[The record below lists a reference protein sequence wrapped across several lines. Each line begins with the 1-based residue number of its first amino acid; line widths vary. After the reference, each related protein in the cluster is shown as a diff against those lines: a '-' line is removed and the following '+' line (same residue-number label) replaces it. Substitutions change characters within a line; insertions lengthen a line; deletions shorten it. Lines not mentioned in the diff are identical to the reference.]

1 MMHRHEECGCRSRQL
16 IRHSAEISLDALQ
29 ILLQPL
35 EPEQH
40 SLTTWVVFGIQVV
53 RRDDLLKNT
62 ADHLTVVVL
71 VRQYYTGELIVKLRA
86 FAAPEPADHQPLPGT
101 AFALHDAAL
110 AVTVDQ
116 LATTGRARRD
126 GIIALNIKNRLPHC
140 V

>member
-1 MMHRHEECGCRSRQL
+1 MKYATVVVEQF

-29 ILLQPL
+29 VLLEPL
-35 EPEQH
+35 DPEQH
-40 SLTTWVVFGIQVV
+40 SRTTWVVFGIQII
-53 RRDDLLKNT
+53 RCDDLFENA

-71 VRQYYTGELIVKLRA
+71 IRQHHTRQFIVKLHA

>member
-1 MMHRHEECGCRSRQL
+1 M
-16 IRHSAEISLDALQ
+16 IWNKHSNLEGTHAFLSPSKYSWINYDENR
-29 ILLQPL
+29 LLETFANFNAAQRG
-35 EPEQH
+35 
-40 SLTTWVVFGIQVV
+40 T
-53 RRDDLLKNT
+53 
-62 ADHLTVVVL
+62 
-71 VRQYYTGELIVKLRA
+71 ELHA

>member
-1 MMHRHEECGCRSRQL
+1 MKNAAVVVGQL

-53 RRDDLLKNT
+53 RRD
-62 ADHLTVVVL
+62 
-71 VRQYYTGELIVKLRA
+71 
-86 FAAPEPADHQPLPGT
+86 EPADHQPLPGT

>member
-1 MMHRHEECGCRSRQL
+1 MKNAAVVVGQL

-53 RRDDLLKNT
+53 RRDDLL
-62 ADHLTVVVL
+62 
-71 VRQYYTGELIVKLRA
+71 
-86 FAAPEPADHQPLPGT
+86 
-101 AFALHDAAL
+101 DAAL

>member
-1 MMHRHEECGCRSRQL
+1 MKYATVIVGQF

-29 ILLQPL
+29 VLLEPL
-35 EPEQH
+35 DPEQH
-40 SLTTWVVFGIQVV
+40 SRTTWVVFGIQII
-53 RRDDLLKNT
+53 RCDDLFENA

-71 VRQYYTGELIVKLRA
+71 IRQHHTRQFIVKLHA
-86 FAAPEPADHQPLPGT
+86 FAAPEPADHQPLAGT

>member
-1 MMHRHEECGCRSRQL
+1 MKYATVVVGQF

-29 ILLQPL
+29 VLLEPL
-35 EPEQH
+35 DPEQH
-40 SLTTWVVFGIQVV
+40 SRTTWVVFGIQVV
-53 RRDDLLKNT
+53 RRDDLFENA

-71 VRQYYTGELIVKLRA
+71 IRQHHTRQFIVKLHA
-86 FAAPEPADHQPLPGT
+86 FAAPEPADHQPLAGT
-101 AFALHDAAL
+101 AFALHDTAL
-110 AVTVDQ
+110 AITVDQ

>member
-1 MMHRHEECGCRSRQL
+1 MKYATVVVGQF

-29 ILLQPL
+29 VLLEPL
-35 EPEQH
+35 DPEQH
-40 SLTTWVVFGIQVV
+40 SRTTWVVFGIQII
-53 RRDDLLKNT
+53 RCDDLFENA

-71 VRQYYTGELIVKLRA
+71 IRQHHTRQFIVKLHA

>member
-1 MMHRHEECGCRSRQL
+1 MKYAAVVVGQF

-29 ILLQPL
+29 VLLEPL
-35 EPEQH
+35 DPEQH
-40 SLTTWVVFGIQVV
+40 SRTTWVVFGIQII
-53 RRDDLLKNT
+53 RCDDLFENA

-71 VRQYYTGELIVKLRA
+71 IRQHHTRQFIVKLHA
-86 FAAPEPADHQPLPGT
+86 FAAPEPADHQPLAGT
-101 AFALHDAAL
+101 AFALHDTAL
-110 AVTVDQ
+110 AITVDQ

>member
-1 MMHRHEECGCRSRQL
+1 MKYATVVVGQF

-29 ILLQPL
+29 VLLEPL
-35 EPEQH
+35 DPEQH
-40 SLTTWVVFGIQVV
+40 SRTTWVVFGIQII
-53 RRDDLLKNT
+53 RCDDLFENA

-71 VRQYYTGELIVKLRA
+71 VRQYYTGELIVKLHA

>member
-1 MMHRHEECGCRSRQL
+1 MKYATVVVGQF

-29 ILLQPL
+29 VLLEPL
-35 EPEQH
+35 DPEQH
-40 SLTTWVVFGIQVV
+40 SRTTWVVFGIQII
-53 RRDDLLKNT
+53 RCDDLFENA

-71 VRQYYTGELIVKLRA
+71 IRQYYTGELIVKLRA

>member
-1 MMHRHEECGCRSRQL
+1 MKNAAVIVGQL

-53 RRDDLLKNT
+53 RRDDLLENT

-71 VRQYYTGELIVKLRA
+71 VRQYYTGELIVKLHA

-101 AFALHDAAL
+101 AFTLHDAAL

>member
-1 MMHRHEECGCRSRQL
+1 MKYATVIVGQF

-29 ILLQPL
+29 VLLEPL
-35 EPEQH
+35 DPEQH
-40 SLTTWVVFGIQVV
+40 SRTTWVVFGIQII
-53 RRDDLLKNT
+53 RCDDLFENA

-71 VRQYYTGELIVKLRA
+71 IRQHHTRQFIVKLHA
-86 FAAPEPADHQPLPGT
+86 FAAPEPADHQPLAGT
-101 AFALHDAAL
+101 AFALYDTAL
-110 AVTVDQ
+110 AITVDQ

>member
-1 MMHRHEECGCRSRQL
+1 MKYATVIVGQF

-29 ILLQPL
+29 VLLEPL
-35 EPEQH
+35 DPEQH
-40 SLTTWVVFGIQVV
+40 SRTTWVVFGIQII
-53 RRDDLLKNT
+53 RCDDLFENA

-71 VRQYYTGELIVKLRA
+71 IRQHHTRQFIVKLHA

-101 AFALHDAAL
+101 AFALHDTAL

>member
-1 MMHRHEECGCRSRQL
+1 MKYATVVVEQF

-29 ILLQPL
+29 VLLEPL
-35 EPEQH
+35 DPEQH
-40 SLTTWVVFGIQVV
+40 SRTTWVVFGIQII
-53 RRDDLLKNT
+53 RCDDLFENA

-71 VRQYYTGELIVKLRA
+71 IRQHHTRQFIVKLHA
-86 FAAPEPADHQPLPGT
+86 FAAPEPADHQPLAGT
-101 AFALHDAAL
+101 AFALHDTAL
-110 AVTVDQ
+110 AITVDQ

>member
-1 MMHRHEECGCRSRQL
+1 MKYATVVVGQF

-53 RRDDLLKNT
+53 RRDDLLENT

-71 VRQYYTGELIVKLRA
+71 VRQYYTGELIVKLHA

>member
-1 MMHRHEECGCRSRQL
+1 MKYATVVVGQF

-29 ILLQPL
+29 VLLEPL
-35 EPEQH
+35 DPEQH
-40 SLTTWVVFGIQVV
+40 SRTTWVVFGIQII
-53 RRDDLLKNT
+53 RCDDLFENA

-71 VRQYYTGELIVKLRA
+71 IRQHHTRQFIVKLHA
-86 FAAPEPADHQPLPGT
+86 FAAPEPADHQPLAGT
-101 AFALHDAAL
+101 AFALHDTAL
-110 AVTVDQ
+110 AITVDQ

>member
-1 MMHRHEECGCRSRQL
+1 MKYATVVVGQF

-29 ILLQPL
+29 VLLEPL
-35 EPEQH
+35 DPEQH
-40 SLTTWVVFGIQVV
+40 SRTTWVVFGIQII
-53 RRDDLLKNT
+53 RRDDLFENA

-71 VRQYYTGELIVKLRA
+71 VRQYYTGELIVKLHA

>member
-1 MMHRHEECGCRSRQL
+1 MKNAAVVVGQL

-40 SLTTWVVFGIQVV
+40 SRTTWVVFRIQVV
-53 RRDDLLKNT
+53 RRDDLLENT

-71 VRQYYTGELIVKLRA
+71 VRQYYTGELIVKLHA

-101 AFALHDAAL
+101 AFALHDTAL
-110 AVTVDQ
+110 AITVDQ

-126 GIIALNIKNRLPHC
+126 GIVTVHSSTGRW
-140 V
+140 

>member
-1 MMHRHEECGCRSRQL
+1 MKNAAVVVGQL

-29 ILLQPL
+29 VLLEPL
-35 EPEQH
+35 DPEQH
-40 SLTTWVVFGIQVV
+40 SRTTWVVFGIQII
-53 RRDDLLKNT
+53 RCDDLFDNA

-71 VRQYYTGELIVKLRA
+71 IRQHHTRQFIVKLHA
-86 FAAPEPADHQPLPGT
+86 FAAPEPADHQPLAGT
-101 AFALHDAAL
+101 AFALHDTAL
-110 AVTVDQ
+110 AITVDQ

>member
-1 MMHRHEECGCRSRQL
+1 MKYATVIVGQF

-29 ILLQPL
+29 VLLEPL
-35 EPEQH
+35 DPEQH
-40 SLTTWVVFGIQVV
+40 SRTTWVVFGIQII
-53 RRDDLLKNT
+53 RCDDLFENA

-71 VRQYYTGELIVKLRA
+71 IRQHHTRQFIVKLHA
-86 FAAPEPADHQPLPGT
+86 FAAPEPADHQPLAGT
-101 AFALHDAAL
+101 AFALHDTAL
-110 AVTVDQ
+110 AITVDQ

>member
-1 MMHRHEECGCRSRQL
+1 MKYATVIVGQF

-29 ILLQPL
+29 VLLEPL
-35 EPEQH
+35 DPEQH
-40 SLTTWVVFGIQVV
+40 SRTTWVVFGIQII
-53 RRDDLLKNT
+53 RCDDLFENT

>member
-1 MMHRHEECGCRSRQL
+1 MKNAAVVVGQL

-53 RRDDLLKNT
+53 RRDDLLENT

-101 AFALHDAAL
+101 AFALHDAADYSV
-110 AVTVDQ
+110 APEAPVRNFEQQ
-116 LATTGRARRD
+116 LSD
-126 GIIALNIKNRLPHC
+126 KNSSALR
-140 V
+140 

>member
-1 MMHRHEECGCRSRQL
+1 MKYATVIVGQF

-29 ILLQPL
+29 VLLEPL
-35 EPEQH
+35 DPEQH
-40 SLTTWVVFGIQVV
+40 SRTTWVVFGIQII
-53 RRDDLLKNT
+53 RCDDLFENA

-71 VRQYYTGELIVKLRA
+71 IRQHHTRQFIVKLHA
-86 FAAPEPADHQPLPGT
+86 FAAPEPADHQPLPGA
-101 AFALHDAAL
+101 AFAFHDAAL

>member
-1 MMHRHEECGCRSRQL
+1 MKYATVIVGQF

-29 ILLQPL
+29 VLLEPL
-35 EPEQH
+35 DPEQH
-40 SLTTWVVFGIQVV
+40 SRTTWVVFGIQII
-53 RRDDLLKNT
+53 RCDDLFENA

-71 VRQYYTGELIVKLRA
+71 IRQHHTRQFIVKLHA

-126 GIIALNIKNRLPHC
+126 GIIALNIKS
-140 V
+140 

>member
-1 MMHRHEECGCRSRQL
+1 MKYATVVVEQF

-29 ILLQPL
+29 VLLEPL
-35 EPEQH
+35 DPEQH
-40 SLTTWVVFGIQVV
+40 SRTTWVVFGIQVV
-53 RRDDLLKNT
+53 RRDDLLENT

-71 VRQYYTGELIVKLRA
+71 IRQHHTRQFIVKLQA
-86 FAAPEPADHQPLPGT
+86 FAAPEPADHQPLAGT
-101 AFALHDAAL
+101 AFALHDTAL
-110 AVTVDQ
+110 AITVDQ

>member
-1 MMHRHEECGCRSRQL
+1 MKYATVIVGQF

-29 ILLQPL
+29 VLLEPL
-35 EPEQH
+35 DPEQH
-40 SLTTWVVFGIQVV
+40 SRTTWVVFGIQII
-53 RRDDLLKNT
+53 RCDDLFENA

-71 VRQYYTGELIVKLRA
+71 IRQHHTRQFIVKLHA

>member
-1 MMHRHEECGCRSRQL
+1 MKNAAVVVGQL

-29 ILLQPL
+29 VLLEPL
-35 EPEQH
+35 DPEQH
-40 SLTTWVVFGIQVV
+40 SRTTWVVFGIQVV
-53 RRDDLLKNT
+53 RRDDLLENT

-71 VRQYYTGELIVKLRA
+71 IRQHHTRQFIVNLHA
-86 FAAPEPADHQPLPGT
+86 FAAPEPADHQPLACT

>member
-1 MMHRHEECGCRSRQL
+1 MKNAAVVVGQL

-71 VRQYYTGELIVKLRA
+71 VRQYYTG
-86 FAAPEPADHQPLPGT
+86 DHQPLPGT

>member
-1 MMHRHEECGCRSRQL
+1 MKYATVVVEQF

-40 SLTTWVVFGIQVV
+40 SLTTWVVFGIQVI
-53 RRDDLLKNT
+53 RCDDLFENA

-71 VRQYYTGELIVKLRA
+71 IRQYYTGELIVKLHA

>member
-1 MMHRHEECGCRSRQL
+1 MKYATVVVEQF

-29 ILLQPL
+29 VLL
-35 EPEQH
+35 EPLDPDQH
-40 SLTTWVVFGIQVV
+40 SRTTWVVFGIQII
-53 RRDDLLKNT
+53 RCDDLFENA

-71 VRQYYTGELIVKLRA
+71 IRQHHTRQFIVKLHA
-86 FAAPEPADHQPLPGT
+86 FAAPEPADHQPLAGT
-101 AFALHDAAL
+101 AFALHDTAL
-110 AVTVDQ
+110 AITVDQ